1 MSDADQLK
9 ADPTGSSLWTFAVDL
24 YGAPGVAEACLAL
37 QDRHRCDVNV
47 VLFAAWMGAVYR
59 RAIMPDEM
67 AEAVATVQGWHA
79 EIVGPLRSARRR
91 LKSGPPPAPN
101 ATSEALCARIKG
113 IELEAERIELAA
125 LERFAATWHA
135 GTGAQHD
142 GDTLAN
148 LTTAIRCFAAGEP
161 APEAQELI
169 RIIENRLTHMSAVAT
184 E

>member
-1 MSDADQLK
+1 MSDADQSK
-9 ADPTGSSLWTFAVDL
+9 AEPTGASLCTFAVDL

-47 VLFAAWMGAVYR
+47 VLFAAWMGAVHR

-67 AEAVATVQGWHA
+67 AEAVASIQGWHA

-91 LKSGPPPAPN
+91 LKSGPPPAPD
-101 ATSEALCARIKG
+101 ASSEALRARIKG
-113 IELEAERIELAA
+113 MELEAERIELAA

-135 GTGAQHD
+135 GPGGQHD
-142 GDTLAN
+142 GHILAN
-148 LTTAIRCFAAGEP
+148 LTTAIRCFAGGEP
-161 APEAQELI
+161 APEARELI
-169 RIIENRLTHMSAVAT
+169 GTIENGLTHMSAGAT